1 MHYGAYASDSVTPS
15 LPTMVAKNGQKVG
28 SGDGF
33 TWVFAFPYNIKMI
46 L

>member
-1 MHYGAYASDSVTPS
+1 MFKIFRVYNAVMHYGAYASDSVTPS

-33 TWVFAFPYNIKMI
+33 T
-46 L
+46 